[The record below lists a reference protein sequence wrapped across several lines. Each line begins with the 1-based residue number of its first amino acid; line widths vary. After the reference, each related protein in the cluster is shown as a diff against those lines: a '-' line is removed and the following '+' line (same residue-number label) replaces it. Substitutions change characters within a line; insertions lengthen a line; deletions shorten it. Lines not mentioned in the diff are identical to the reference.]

1 MYTTLAITF
10 YTTLVINITG
20 RSETGLQYFG
30 SVFFPVLNVG
40 RTFAL
45 VTATGFEPTTSY
57 FVKKHSTI

>member
-40 RTFAL
+40 RTFA
-45 VTATGFEPTTSY
+45 
-57 FVKKHSTI
+57 